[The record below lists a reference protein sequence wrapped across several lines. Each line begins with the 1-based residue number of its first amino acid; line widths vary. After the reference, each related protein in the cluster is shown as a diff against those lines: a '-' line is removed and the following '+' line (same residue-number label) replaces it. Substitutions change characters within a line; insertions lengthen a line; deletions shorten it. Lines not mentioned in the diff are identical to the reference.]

1 MLLPLFRV
9 FLFIFFVF
17 FSFPTGL
24 DDFMEGTK
32 SFIYLRFDSPDGF
45 ECDVF
50 GVFVDFF
57 DLFMIC
63 L

>member
-1 MLLPLFRV
+1 MCYCRYSGSFCLFSS
-9 FLFIFFVF
+9 FF

-57 DLFMIC
+57 
-63 L
+63 